1 MLVLENN
8 NIRFIFSHC
17 QQCGFCENVCPTRAI
32 LMHQRNDGLS
42 DIIIEQ
48 DKCIR
53 CQKCIK
59 VCPSVNSELSKEYL
73 SSLFNKKYYLGY
85 NQDELIRRESSS
97 GGVCETLIIEGL
109 ESGYVD
115 GVYSLKKCEE
125 YPQAKSEFYTSQ
137 NIPSYFDIPNSVY
150 HSVMMGRH
158 FKKVGKCNRLM
169 IVGTPCQL
177 KVMEKMLKDKYQEL
191 IKVCIF
197 CKQQKTLNS
206 TRFLAKVMKTKVPV
220 NLLFTVCYRGKGWPG
235 IVNVDGAQLS
245 WNKAAQLPFGRRLWT
260 VPGCNICGDPFGMEA
275 NADITLMDPWI
286 IRGANDLGET
296 LITVHTEKG
305 LSLLQR
311 VPNLTLM
318 PQKYNDIEPAL
329 GLTDIRRKRELVPYF
344 RGEACTRRIRWA
356 GRMEQLQR
364 KYLQTVVGGL
374 PSLPFIFYRVMCKL
388 PDWRNII
395 LK

>member
-17 QQCGFCENVCPTRAI
+17 QQCGFCENVCPARAI

-85 NQDELIRRESSS
+85 NQNELIRRESSS
-97 GGVCETLIIEGL
+97 GGVCKTLIIEGL
-109 ESGYVD
+109 ESGYID

-125 YPQAKSEFYTSQ
+125 YPQAKSEFYTYK

-177 KVMEKMLKDKYQEL
+177 KVMEKMLKGKYQEL

-206 TRFLAKVMKTKVPV
+206 TRFLAKVMKIKVPAS
-220 NLLFTVCYRGKGWPG
+220 LLFTVCYRGKGWPG
-235 IVNVDGAQLS
+235 IVNVDGAHLS

-275 NADITLMDPWI
+275 NADITLMDPWT

-311 VPNLTLM
+311 TPNLTLM

-344 RGEACTRRIRWA
+344 RGETCTRRIHWA

-364 KYLQTVVGGL
+364 KYLQTVVEGL
-374 PSLPFIFYRVMCKL
+374 PGLPFIFYRLMCKL

>member
-97 GGVCETLIIEGL
+97 GGVCKTLIIEGL

-125 YPQAKSEFYTSQ
+125 YPQAKSEFYTYQ

-206 TRFLAKVMKTKVPV
+206 TRFLAKVMKTKAVSY
-220 NLLFTVCYRGKGWPG
+220 T
-235 IVNVDGAQLS
+235 
-245 WNKAAQLPFGRRLWT
+245 
-260 VPGCNICGDPFGMEA
+260 
-275 NADITLMDPWI
+275 
-286 IRGANDLGET
+286 
-296 LITVHTEKG
+296 H
-305 LSLLQR
+305 
-311 VPNLTLM
+311 LTL
-318 PQKYNDIEPAL
+318 PTKQ
-329 GLTDIRRKRELVPYF
+329 
-344 RGEACTRRIRWA
+344 
-356 GRMEQLQR
+356 
-364 KYLQTVVGGL
+364 VV
-374 PSLPFIFYRVMCKL
+374 
-388 PDWRNII
+388 
-395 LK
+395 